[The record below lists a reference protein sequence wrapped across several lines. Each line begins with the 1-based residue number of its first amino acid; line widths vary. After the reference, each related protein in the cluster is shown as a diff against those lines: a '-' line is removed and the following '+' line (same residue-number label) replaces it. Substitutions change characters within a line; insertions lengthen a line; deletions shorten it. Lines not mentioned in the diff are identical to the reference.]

1 MFRSSALFLTL
12 LSFLH
17 LTLAVPNP
25 SGGVFSHDPAPTVG
39 PFSKVNEIAGR
50 TAPPN
55 TTEFAT
61 TDTEIAPL
69 AEYTTTDTIDPQ
81 AERCEGTTN
90 LSPFTDD
97 VVVAWN
103 FLVLDSGKN
112 SCTIHE
118 NCKLVSE
125 AGTAAITV
133 YADPDES
140 MDFSC
145 REIAMLVKER
155 VKQCHPNFD
164 TRERTGG
171 KIYIT
176 LAGKSFVVI
185 TPRGQS
191 VC

>member
-1 MFRSSALFLTL
+1 MVANHKHFPSYQRKYYRKRCRFSRGSWYSVSL
-12 LSFLH
+12 L
-17 LTLAVPNP
+17 
-25 SGGVFSHDPAPTVG
+25 D
-39 PFSKVNEIAGR
+39 
-50 TAPPN
+50 
-55 TTEFAT
+55 
-61 TDTEIAPL
+61 
-69 AEYTTTDTIDPQ
+69 TDTIVPQ

-103 FLVLDSGKN
+103 FLILNSGKS

-133 YADPDES
+133 YVDSNES

-171 KIYIT
+171 KVYIT
-176 LAGKSFVVI
+176 PAGKSFVVI
-185 TPRGQS
+185 TPHGQS